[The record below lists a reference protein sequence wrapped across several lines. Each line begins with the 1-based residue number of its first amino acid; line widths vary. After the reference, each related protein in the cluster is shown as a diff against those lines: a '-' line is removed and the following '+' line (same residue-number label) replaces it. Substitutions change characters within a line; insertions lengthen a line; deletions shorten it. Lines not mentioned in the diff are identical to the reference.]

1 MLYSEHE
8 TVAPTALENS
18 SIRIPS
24 AASCYD
30 DDNDEDTIS
39 VSEDVSEKPYFAQ
52 YSTDPV
58 VLEENGDTES
68 TNLRFS
74 GMIPTSSPGFFSL
87 LSRGDE
93 GSGYEVETKDD
104 SDISTKAALENT
116 KLPKQDITKPAEQDS
131 KTTTQDTRTAKK
143 KIKSEKKD
151 MKPAKQDV
159 KPAKQDMKPAKQ
171 DMKPAK
177 QDIKFAKQDAKPAK
191 QDMKPAKHDMI
202 PAKQDVKPA
211 KEDNSLD
218 SEVIELQI
226 SEVSPTN
233 FQTYQT
239 LNNDVNQEQVLS
251 DESNI
256 IESQDTD
263 LSNGGQREINNG
275 IRIPSI
281 VLSSEGNPSSKDDRE
296 VDATA
301 KEIEESL
308 SSGSDD
314 DDSVAGLPIEDD
326 DIETKARGTEELSE
340 ANHQKDVTDITE
352 PQRDITEPQKDI
364 TESQQV
370 DGVSE
375 SKEIPVTNSDTVDL
389 TETSKSLR
397 SDVVEVQKISETT
410 LNTDDSEIHV
420 REIQLLS
427 QRNLKTDERSEKAEN
442 QHSSKVRSFS
452 GDTNF
457 QTNKIHE
464 NAQIPSVV
472 QSSKLTSESR
482 DKSRPIKGQELED
495 NGLADT
501 QKMKSQSN
509 TRKDSVSS
517 EKNSERKINDNLREK
532 SKLDEKSTR
541 KEEGKGAKAEKP
553 KGNKLDIQGVG
564 KADNKTTE
572 AKDKMETNAQ
582 NKVDLS
588 DLFAKKSSN
597 KTVKVRYEILMG

>member
-30 DDNDEDTIS
+30 NDNDEDAIS
-39 VSEDVSEKPYFAQ
+39 VSEDVLEKPSFTE
-52 YSTDPV
+52 YSTDPW
-58 VLEENGDTES
+58 VLEENSDTES
-68 TNLRFS
+68 TNQRFS
-74 GMIPTSSPGFFSL
+74 GMIPTSSPGFSL

-104 SDISTKAALENT
+104 SDISTKADLENT

-159 KPAKQDMKPAKQ
+159 KPAKQDM
-171 DMKPAK
+171 
-177 QDIKFAKQDAKPAK
+177 KPAK

-263 LSNGGQREINNG
+263 LSNGGQREINND
-275 IRIPSI
+275 IPSI

-541 KEEGKGAKAEKP
+541 KEKGKGAKAEKL
-553 KGNKLDIQGVG
+553 KGDKLDIQGVG

-572 AKDKMETNAQ
+572 AKDKMEINAQ

>member
-30 DDNDEDTIS
+30 NDNDEDAIS
-39 VSEDVSEKPYFAQ
+39 VSEDVLEKPSFTE
-52 YSTDPV
+52 YSTDPW
-58 VLEENGDTES
+58 VLEENSDTES
-68 TNLRFS
+68 TNQRFS
-74 GMIPTSSPGFFSL
+74 GMIPTSSPGFSL

-104 SDISTKAALENT
+104 SDISTKADLENT

-143 KIKSEKKD
+143 NIKSAKQD

-159 KPAKQDMKPAKQ
+159 KPAKQDM
-171 DMKPAK
+171 
-177 QDIKFAKQDAKPAK
+177 KPAK

-263 LSNGGQREINNG
+263 LSNGGQREINND
-275 IRIPSI
+275 IPSI

-541 KEEGKGAKAEKP
+541 KEKGKGAKAEKL
-553 KGNKLDIQGVG
+553 KGDKLDIQGVG

-572 AKDKMETNAQ
+572 AKDKMEINAQ

>member
-30 DDNDEDTIS
+30 NDNDEDAIS
-39 VSEDVSEKPYFAQ
+39 VSEDVLEKPSFTE
-52 YSTDPV
+52 YSTDPW
-58 VLEENGDTES
+58 VLEENSDTES
-68 TNLRFS
+68 TNQRFS
-74 GMIPTSSPGFFSL
+74 GMIPTSSPGFSL

-104 SDISTKAALENT
+104 SDISTKADLENT

-143 KIKSEKKD
+143 NIKSAKQD

-159 KPAKQDMKPAKQ
+159 KPAKQDM
-171 DMKPAK
+171 
-177 QDIKFAKQDAKPAK
+177 KPAK

-541 KEEGKGAKAEKP
+541 KEKGKGAKAEKL
-553 KGNKLDIQGVG
+553 KGDKLDIQGVG
-564 KADNKTTE
+564 KADSKTTE
-572 AKDKMETNAQ
+572 AKDKMEINAQ

>member
-30 DDNDEDTIS
+30 NDNDEDAIS
-39 VSEDVSEKPYFAQ
+39 VSEDVLEKPSFTE
-52 YSTDPV
+52 YSTDPW
-58 VLEENGDTES
+58 VLEENSDTES
-68 TNLRFS
+68 TNQRFS
-74 GMIPTSSPGFFSL
+74 GMIPTSSPGFSL

-104 SDISTKAALENT
+104 SDISTKADLENT

-143 KIKSEKKD
+143 NIKSAKQD

-159 KPAKQDMKPAKQ
+159 KPAKQDM
-171 DMKPAK
+171 
-177 QDIKFAKQDAKPAK
+177 KPAK

-541 KEEGKGAKAEKP
+541 KEKGKGAKAEKL
-553 KGNKLDIQGVG
+553 KGDKLDIQGVG

-572 AKDKMETNAQ
+572 AKDKMEINAQ

>member
-68 TNLRFS
+68 TNQRFS
-74 GMIPTSSPGFFSL
+74 GMIPTSSPGFSL

-143 KIKSEKKD
+143 KRKSAKKD

-159 KPAKQDMKPAKQ
+159 KHAKQDMKPAKQ

-177 QDIKFAKQDAKPAK
+177 QDMKFAKQDAKPAK

-239 LNNDVNQEQVLS
+239 LNNEVNQEQVLS

-263 LSNGGQREINNG
+263 LSNGGQREINND
-275 IRIPSI
+275 IPSI

-457 QTNKIHE
+457 QMNKIPE

-517 EKNSERKINDNLREK
+517 EKNSERKINDNIREK
-532 SKLDEKSTR
+532 SKLDEKSTW

-572 AKDKMETNAQ
+572 VKDKMEINAQ